1 MSLYEKTKRAFD
13 VLSASALF
21 VATLPIQ
28 IPTAVA
34 IAATMGRPVLFRQER
49 AGKDGEPFKM
59 MKFRSM
65 HDVDP
70 ARGRVDD
77 ASRLTGLG
85 KFIRATSIDELPT
98 LVNIIRGDMSV
109 VGPRPLYMRYL
120 ERYNAHQARR
130 QEVRPGLTGLA
141 QVSGRNALNWEK
153 RFDLDVYY
161 VDHRSMLLDLKILWR
176 TVAVVLKREGI
187 SEEGHVTMTE
197 FMGSEPTATTT
208 EPAAKPVAEAKKS

>member
-28 IPTAVA
+28 VPTAVA

-49 AGKDGEPFKM
+49 AGKDGEPFNM

-98 LVNIIRGDMSV
+98 LINIIRGDMSV

-120 ERYNAHQARR
+120 ERYTPHQARR

-141 QVSGRNALNWEK
+141 QVSGRNALDWEK
-153 RFDLDVYY
+153 RFDLDVFY
-161 VDHRSMLLDLKILWR
+161 VDHRSIAMDLKILWR

-197 FMGSEPTATTT
+197 FMGS
-208 EPAAKPVAEAKKS
+208 PAVKPDTQPAEGK